1 MCAAI
6 HDSKHLASLGIR
18 GAQFTPDELDQV
30 VSSLRGHSSIQELSF
45 QWCDL
50 RSEGMQRLA
59 ELFGASSRIRALDLR
74 GNNLCAEGCKVLGAA
89 LRENAS
95 VETLHLE
102 ENEIGSLG
110 AAYVCHVLFGREGGA
125 AAALRNI
132 FLDSNYIGDN
142 GALAAATTLEK
153 CEGLVQLSL
162 RDNGIHAKCGS
173 KIAAAVMKSESL
185 TYLDLESNFLTD
197 EGALQFAQV
206 IEKNA
211 KLKYLNLANNGI
223 REVGGEKIGQS
234 LMRNNCLIS
243 LDLQCKYI

>member
-1 MCAAI
+1 M
-6 HDSKHLASLGIR
+6 
-18 GAQFTPDELDQV
+18 
-30 VSSLRGHSSIQELSF
+30 
-45 QWCDL
+45 
-50 RSEGMQRLA
+50 RS
-59 ELFGASSRIRALDLR
+59 LDLR
-74 GNNLCAEGCKVLGAA
+74 GNNIGAEGCKVLGAA
-89 LRENAS
+89 LRENGS

-110 AAYVCHVLFGREGGA
+110 AAYVCHVLFGRESGSV
-125 AAALRNI
+125 ALRNI

-153 CEGLVQLSL
+153 CGGIVQLSL

-173 KIAAAVMKSESL
+173 KIAAAALKSDSL

-197 EGALQFAQV
+197 EGALQFAIV

-223 REVGGEKIGQS
+223 REVGGEKIGQA

-243 LDLQCKYI
+243 LDLQCK